1 MLVSEQGVTLSPA
14 RPRPTTPTHLLSYT
28 TLFRSVP
35 SEPFL
40 PTRTRR
46 PTPARSDGWSYRCSC
61 TGQRWY
67 GRSRRDPER
76 CRARSEEHTSE
87 LQSPMYLVF
96 RLLLEKKNV
105 RKQFKT
111 AVTVQ

>member
-76 CRARSEEHTSE
+76 CRARSEERRVGKEGRSRWG
-87 LQSPMYLVF
+87 PG
-96 RLLLEKKNV
+96 RDK
-105 RKQFKT
+105 RKDKGDIRESDRKMSG
-111 AVTVQ
+111 